1 MMNMYSIKKRLYIA
15 LGIFSFFTLCGF
27 LSVPINA
34 RTEFFKSNSIK
45 RAYNELDFTI
55 KGQNPISNLNN
66 GSIQLKISEGVAPF
80 KILIYST
87 TTAVKE
93 YQVKEELTINN
104 LAAGEYMIV
113 VSGGNNQYRSKTIT
127 LRQE

>member
-15 LGIFSFFTLCGF
+15 LGIFSFFTFCGF

-34 RTEFFKSNSIK
+34 RTEFFESNTIKST
-45 RAYNELDFTI
+45 YNELDFKITA
-55 KGQNPISNLNN
+55 QNPTSNLNN
-66 GSIQLKISEGVAPF
+66 GSIQLAISEGAGPF
-80 KILIYST
+80 KILMYST

-93 YQVKEELTINN
+93 YQVKQELAINN